1 MTFSS
6 VTAKRRNGSANVK
19 GPDVSRQ
26 SKRLERR
33 YLDPVTLGI
42 FYTRPCKWIL
52 RRARKRHR
60 FFLLTRIIRCQRND
74 SDAGMMRLDE
84 RGRCK
89 AARSLFKY

>member
-26 SKRLERR
+26 SKRLDRR

-42 FYTRPCKWIL
+42 FYTLSFEFIGLVSGSYAAPGNVI
-52 RRARKRHR
+52 A
-60 FFLLTRIIRCQRND
+60 FF
-74 SDAGMMRLDE
+74 SS
-84 RGRCK
+84 RGSS
-89 AARSLFKY
+89 AVSAMIAMQG